1 MSLTLIFLEPISSL
15 FAGGDPEFQK
25 MICTIY
31 KMEAL
36 GAIPLGIN
44 ASVMAL
50 LYGFGKTR
58 ISLMINFSRVFIFR
72 VPVLW
77 ALQNFTD
84 LGDISAGIVMAV
96 SNIAT
101 GILAVAVGWITVRQ
115 IRKQYSI

>member
-1 MSLTLIFLEPISSL
+1 MALTLIFLGPVSRLFSS
-15 FAGGDPEFQK
+15 GDPQFQQ

-31 KMEAL
+31 RMEAM

-44 ASVMAL
+44 AAVMAL

-58 ISLMINFSRVFIFR
+58 ISLIINFSRVFIFR
-72 VPVLW
+72 IPVLW
-77 ALQNFTD
+77 SLQQFTD

-101 GILAVAVGWITVRQ
+101 GVLAVIIGWITIRQ
-115 IRKQYSI
+115 IRHQYGI